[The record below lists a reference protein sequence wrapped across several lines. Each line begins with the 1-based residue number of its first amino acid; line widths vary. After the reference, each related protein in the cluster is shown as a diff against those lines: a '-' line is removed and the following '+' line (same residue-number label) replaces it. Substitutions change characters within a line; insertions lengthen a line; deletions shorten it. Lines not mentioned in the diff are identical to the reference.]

1 MNTTYTIARYEQM
14 NKEDFLVAF
23 NVQIEDYQIFY
34 IESVLPLSS
43 ISEKTSQQVCQLAY
57 ENIKTKIEEF
67 STRLQAEKN
76 FKIGCQF
83 IPDVF

>member
-57 ENIKTKIEEF
+57 ENIKDKI
-67 STRLQAEKN
+67 SIIVDHLKSQSQI
-76 FKIGCQF
+76 KIGSEF
-83 IPDVF
+83 KPL